1 MGVIKEG
8 SIMSAANLAIAEK
21 HLPLV
26 FARLDE
32 QQRRW
37 VAGLLS
43 EVLGRGG
50 TKQVAEIAGIDP
62 KTVRQGR
69 IDLDRELREYPHD
82 GRVRRPGGGRPSI
95 KKRSLTPITAAFAVA
110 SNRRWWEKHGCQRY
124 TDSKH
129 IMIECDGGGCNGH
142 CPRLW
147 KSER

>member
-1 MGVIKEG
+1 
-8 SIMSAANLAIAEK
+8 MSAANLAIAEK

-62 KTVRQGR
+62 KMVRQGR
-69 IDLDRELREYPHD
+69 IDLDRELREDPHD

-95 KKRSLTPITAAFAVA
+95 KKRSLTSI
-110 SNRRWWEKHGCQRY
+110 S
-124 TDSKH
+124 D
-129 IMIECDGGGCNGH
+129 
-142 CPRLW
+142 
-147 KSER
+147 

>member
-1 MGVIKEG
+1 
-8 SIMSAANLAIAEK
+8 MSAANLAIAEK

-26 FARLDE
+26 FSRLDE

-69 IDLDRELREYPHD
+69 IDRELREYPDD

-95 KKRSLTPITAAFAVA
+95 KKRSLTSI
-110 SNRRWWEKHGCQRY
+110 S
-124 TDSKH
+124 D
-129 IMIECDGGGCNGH
+129 
-142 CPRLW
+142 
-147 KSER
+147 

>member
-1 MGVIKEG
+1 
-8 SIMSAANLAIAEK
+8 MSAANLAITEK

-69 IDLDRELREYPHD
+69 IDRELREYPHD

-95 KKRSLTPITAAFAVA
+95 KKRSLTSII
-110 SNRRWWEKHGCQRY
+110 
-124 TDSKH
+124 D
-129 IMIECDGGGCNGH
+129 
-142 CPRLW
+142 
-147 KSER
+147 

>member
-1 MGVIKEG
+1 
-8 SIMSAANLAIAEK
+8 MSMANLAMAAK

-50 TKQVAEIAGIDP
+50 TKQVAEFAGIDP

-69 IDLDRELREYPHD
+69 IDLDRELREYPQD
-82 GRVRRPGGGRPSI
+82 GRGRGTALQ
-95 KKRSLTPITAAFAVA
+95 KRSLTSS
-110 SNRRWWEKHGCQRY
+110 SN
-124 TDSKH
+124 
-129 IMIECDGGGCNGH
+129 
-142 CPRLW
+142 
-147 KSER
+147 